1 MVKGILQ
8 KLLVVAQCGAVEDQE
23 NQLKWDNIMTFAV
36 VALFLWILVQTS
48 PNAKTLATTL
58 IQQVQTSITNLFSS
72 IGSL

>member
-8 KLLVVAQCGAVEDQE
+8 KLLMVAQGGAVEGQE

-58 IQQVQTSITNLFSS
+58 IQQVQTSISNLFSS